1 MNSTTDRTPAQNAMH
16 QARTK
21 LLLTKRLLAP
31 GAMRLHMAPDNTQPT
46 AMTDGKALFYNEAW
60 VAGLTLDERVGLI
73 AHEVLHLEGLHP
85 WRQGGRDRKRWN
97 IACDFAI
104 NGLLKEA
111 GFTLP
116 AGPCVDV
123 PPEWKGKS
131 AEHIYPLIPAPAQD
145 ENGKADYQPG
155 IGDFTDPAPDPE
167 PQPGEPAP
175 VPLEDQWK
183 SVAAVAEMVAEKMKA
198 GTAAGDLAR
207 MIAESQATKTPWQ
220 AILKEFVEHCVPS
233 DTSWSKYDKRTAHL
247 GIRLP
252 GVVKENTAPLVVF
265 VDTSGSVDAPMTR
278 AFGREIT
285 TIMQEARPARIE
297 VVYIDTEV
305 RGRETFYPDDGPIV
319 LHAQGGG
326 GTLFQPAFDWL
337 KEQYEPYAGCIY
349 LTDLDCYDTPVDP
362 GIPTLWVVTESTHR
376 AGPFGQTIRFQQ
388 DY

>member
-1 MNSTTDRTPAQNAMH
+1 MTDRTPASIAMS

-21 LLLTKRLLAP
+21 LLLSNPLLSP
-31 GAMRLHMAPDNTQPT
+31 GAMRLDMAPKAGIET
-46 AMTDGKALFYNEAW
+46 ASTDGRSLFYNEEW
-60 VAGLTLDERVGLI
+60 VTGLTLDERVGTI

-85 WRQGGRDRKRWN
+85 WRMGSRDMARWN
-97 IACDFAI
+97 QACDYAI
-104 NGLLKEA
+104 NGLLTEA

-116 AGPCVDV
+116 PGALINPD
-123 PPEWKGKS
+123 WKGKS
-131 AEHIYPLIPAPAQD
+131 AEHIYPLIPEPERD
-145 ENGKADYQPG
+145 ENGQPKPG
-155 IGDFTDPAPDPE
+155 IGDFTEPAPDDE

-183 SVAAVAEMVAEKMKA
+183 SVAAVAEQVAEKMKA

-207 MIAESQATKTPWQ
+207 MVAESRATKTPWQ

-252 GVVKENTAPLVVF
+252 GTVKENTAPLVVF
-265 VDTSGSVDAPMTR
+265 VDTSGSVDETMTR

-285 TIMQEARPARIE
+285 TIMEEARPARIE

-305 RGRETFYPDDGPIV
+305 RGVETFYPDDGPVI
-319 LHAQGGG
+319 LNAQGGG

-337 KEQYEPYAGCIY
+337 KEQCEPYAGCIY
-349 LTDLDCYDTPVDP
+349 LTDLECADRPEDP

-376 AGPFGQTIRFQQ
+376 TGPFGQTIRFQQ